1 MGLETKKILVCD
13 RCGESV
19 EVDGDAAEFELARSL
34 PDWIRLEGGRALCPR
49 CRERYEL
56 ILARHRVE
64 IDDYLNGRL

>member
-34 PDWIRLEGGRALCPR
+34 PDWIRLEGGKGAVPPLPRAIR
-49 CRERYEL
+49 TH
-56 ILARHRVE
+56 HRTV
-64 IDDYLNGRL
+64 